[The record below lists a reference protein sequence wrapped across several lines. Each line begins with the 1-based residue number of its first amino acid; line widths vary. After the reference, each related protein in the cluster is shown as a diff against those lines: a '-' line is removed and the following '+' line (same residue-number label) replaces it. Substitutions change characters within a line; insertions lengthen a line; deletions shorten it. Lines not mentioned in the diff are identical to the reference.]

1 MNVFIPDGCIDQFIL
16 EDMPYIDLTTEVLGI
31 GEEPGEIEYFTRE
44 DCVLT
49 GVEEA
54 ARVLGRTGARVIWS
68 RRSGERLAA
77 GEPFLR
83 AEGTAAALH
92 MALTRQI
99 SWRIWGLAR
108 AKSGNV
114 LRAE

>member
-1 MNVFIPDGCIDQFIL
+1 MNVFIPDGRIDQFIL

-44 DCVLT
+44 ECVLA

-54 ARVLGRTGARVIWS
+54 ARVLGKTGARVIWS
-68 RRSGERLAA
+68 RRSGERLVA
-77 GEPFLR
+77 GESFLR

-92 MALTRQI
+92 MA
-99 SWRIWGLAR
+99 
-108 AKSGNV
+108 
-114 LRAE
+114 

>member
-1 MNVFIPDGCIDQFIL
+1 MNVFIPDGRIDQFIL

-54 ARVLGRTGARVIWS
+54 ARVLGKTGAVAAFGGATHCGRAVPS
-68 RRSGERLAA
+68 RGGHGGGAA
-77 GEPFLR
+77 YGV
-83 AEGTAAALH
+83 EGVA
-92 MALTRQI
+92 QP
-99 SWRIWGLAR
+99 
-108 AKSGNV
+108 V
-114 LRAE
+114 